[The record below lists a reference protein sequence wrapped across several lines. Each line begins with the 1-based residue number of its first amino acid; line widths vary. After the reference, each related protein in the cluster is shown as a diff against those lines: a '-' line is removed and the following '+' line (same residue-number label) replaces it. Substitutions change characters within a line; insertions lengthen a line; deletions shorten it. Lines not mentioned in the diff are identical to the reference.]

1 MKLPDTTDTIAA
13 QATPPGAGALAV
25 IRLSGPEA
33 FAAAS
38 SFLSPVPGDLGRR
51 TARLLSILDGT
62 TLVDRAVVVFF
73 KGPGSY
79 TGEDTVEISCHGS
92 PYIIR
97 TILNL
102 AIRSGARPAEPG
114 EFTLRAFLNGK
125 LDLAQAEAVGE
136 LIEAGS
142 AGAHRA
148 AISQIE
154 GAVSARVSGI
164 RTAIVDLL
172 ARLEARLDDTYE
184 EIPALELKNFA
195 ACAAAARDQT
205 LELAGGF
212 KAGRGIKEGVRV
224 VITGAPNSGKS
235 SLLNALLGYDRALV
249 SRQAGTT
256 RDTLEAELDVDG
268 FSVIFTDTAGL
279 NARAVSRLEKEG
291 MRRAEKAISRAD
303 AIILVKDGSVPETP
317 SDLRA
322 EREIARLGAGAKL
335 IRVLNKTDLPGK
347 RKAGTALRVSA
358 KAGRGL
364 ARLKSLLITEQKKV
378 FRDGSQAVVTSA
390 RHYAALS
397 AAAMELERLETI
409 MRRADPPLELAAEHL
424 RGALT
429 ALASILGETAPEE
442 VLAGI
447 FANFC
452 VGK

>member
-1 MKLPDTTDTIAA
+1 MKLPGTKDTIAA

-25 IRLSGPEA
+25 LRLSGPKA
-33 FAAAS
+33 FAIAS
-38 SFLSPVPGDLGRR
+38 SFLQPVPGDHGRR
-51 TARLLSILDGT
+51 TARLLSIFDGKA
-62 TLVDRAVVVFF
+62 LVDRAVVVFF

-79 TGEDTVEISCHGS
+79 TGDDTVEISCHGS

-102 AIRSGARPAEPG
+102 AIRGGARLAGPG

-148 AISQIE
+148 ALSQVE
-154 GAVSARVSGI
+154 GAISARVAGI
-164 RTAIVDLL
+164 RTEIVDLL
-172 ARLEARLDDTYE
+172 ARLEARLDDSYE
-184 EIPALELKNFA
+184 EIPALELKDFA
-195 ACAAAARDQT
+195 SRAAAARERA

-212 KAGRGIKEGVRV
+212 EAGRGIKEGVRV

-279 NARAVSRLEKEG
+279 NARAASALEKAG

-303 AIILVKDGSVPETP
+303 AIILVKDGSIAETP

-322 EREIARLGAGAKL
+322 ERETARLAASAKV
-335 IRVLNKTDLPGK
+335 IRVLNKADLPPK
-347 RKAGTALRVSA
+347 RAAAAGLSVSA
-358 KAGRGL
+358 KTGRGL
-364 ARLKSLLITEQKKV
+364 APLKNLLIAQQKKV
-378 FRDGSQAVVTSA
+378 FRDSAQAVVTSA
-390 RHYAALS
+390 RHYAALAE
-397 AAAMELERLETI
+397 AAGELTRLEK
-409 MRRADPPLELAAEHL
+409 MMKGPAPALELGAEHL
-424 RGALT
+424 RGALA
-429 ALASILGETAPEE
+429 ALSSILGETAPEE

>member
-13 QATPPGAGALAV
+13 QSTPPGAGALAV

-38 SFLSPVPGDLGRR
+38 AFLAPPPRDLGRR
-51 TARLLSILDGT
+51 TARLLSVMDGT
-62 TLVDRAVVVFF
+62 ALVDRAVVIFF
-73 KGPGSY
+73 RGPGSY
-79 TGEDTVEISCHGS
+79 TGDDTVEISCHGS

-102 AIRSGARPAEPG
+102 AIRNGARPAEPG

-154 GAVSARVSGI
+154 GAVSARVRGI
-164 RTAIVDLL
+164 KTDIVDLL

-184 EIPALELKNFA
+184 EIPILEIKDFTRR
-195 ACAAAARDQT
+195 AAAARART

-212 KAGRGIKEGVRV
+212 EAGRGIKEGVRV

-279 NARAVSRLEKEG
+279 NARAASRLEKEG

-303 AIILVKDGSVPETP
+303 AVILVKDGSVAETP

-322 EREIARLGAGAKL
+322 EREIARLGAAAK
-335 IRVLNKTDLPGK
+335 IIMVLNKADLPEK
-347 RKAGTALRVSA
+347 RKAKACLRVSA
-358 KAGRGL
+358 KTGRGL
-364 ARLKSLLITEQKKV
+364 APLKGLLVAGQKKV

-397 AAAMELERLETI
+397 AAAAELERLEKI
-409 MRRADPPLELAAEHL
+409 IKVAEPRLELAAEHL

-429 ALASILGETAPEE
+429 ALSSILGETAPEE